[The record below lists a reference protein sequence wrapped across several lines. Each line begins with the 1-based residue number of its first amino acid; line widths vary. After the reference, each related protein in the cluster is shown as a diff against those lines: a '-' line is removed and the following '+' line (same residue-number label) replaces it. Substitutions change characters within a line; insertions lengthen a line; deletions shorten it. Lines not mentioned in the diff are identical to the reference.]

1 MRSHSLTL
9 ITYEEF
15 KILIILLYATHV
27 CSSICT
33 KSSYRSH
40 VADATGEPIIGA
52 NVTVKGTTVGTI
64 TDIDGNFT
72 LEVGSTDGTLVVSF
86 IGYKSAEA
94 AIKGKS
100 PINVILQ
107 EDTET
112 LDEVVVVGYGTQNR
126 KSLTGA
132 ISDVKSESL
141 TRSVSTTTAGALSG
155 KIAGISTRAKDAR
168 PGKGISL
175 EIRNMGAPLYVID
188 GIPYGGNTGNDW
200 LVNSEVSGNDVF
212 NSLNIEDIES
222 ITVLKD
228 ASAAIYGLRAS
239 NGVVLVTTK
248 KGKKNEKVSI
258 NVNGYYGW
266 QNLTRFPELANAEQY
281 TRGLA
286 EAAQNRGEDPNSVYT
301 KEELAKWAAGTEKG
315 YKSYDY
321 YDMIMRKNVPQYHVN
336 ASVTG
341 GSERTNYYLS
351 VAHTSQEAMM
361 PDFNYQRTNFQ
372 LNLDTKITNRF
383 TIGAQVSGRYE
394 KTNDVG
400 LPGGDGYYSAILA
413 VFKMRPIDSPYANDN
428 PNYIRNID
436 SYRNGYNPAAFRRD
450 IAGYKDSM
458 TRYANI
464 NAYAQYD
471 FGFGLTAKATFS
483 YGYTNS
489 RFDGYQYAYQIYTYD
504 EASDTYN
511 GTNAAG
517 RWRLQIDRSVPTR
530 YMQLQLNYNKQIKDH
545 NISAVLGYEASD
557 YDWSKKTYGTEPSTD
572 YLPLLQMDEINS
584 FGDEWSYEAR
594 AGWLARVNYDYA
606 HKYLVELL
614 ARYDGSYL
622 YAPSQRWGF
631 FPGASI
637 GWRIS
642 EENFFAPLKSVVD
655 DLKIRASIGQTGTES
670 GVSLFGYLSGYNW
683 NQGSAVLDGEYVTGL
698 NQRGL
703 PVTNLSWTKNTTK
716 NIGFDLTMFG
726 NRLTISADAFRKD
739 ITGVPAARYDVLLPS
754 EVGYSLPNENLN
766 KQAYIGTEAMA
777 TWTDHIGDFNYRVSG
792 NITFSRYR
800 NIESYKP
807 RFSNSWDEYRNSSED
822 RWGGIY
828 WGYQVIGQFQSEEEI
843 KNYPVNL
850 DGQGN
855 TTLLPGDL
863 IYKDVNNDGVI
874 NGMDERPIGFPEGW
888 APILSFGGNI
898 GLEWKGIDLNID
910 FSGGAMQGWRQ
921 NYELTNAYHNGGNS
935 PAYLLEDRWHRLDL
949 YDPESEW
956 VPGRYP
962 AIRNGEFAYNN
973 KNSDFWLH
981 NVHYLRISNLEI
993 GYSLPTWMLKPIHA
1007 QKVRI
1012 YGSVSNLCSFDNVHQ
1027 YGIDPEITAAAA
1039 VVYPQQRT
1047 FLVGFNVTF

>member
-1 MRSHSLTL
+1 MRNLK
-9 ITYEEF
+9 F
-15 KILIILLYATHV
+15 LLSCFMLLMSVVAFAQNQVTG
-27 CSSICT
+27 
-33 KSSYRSH
+33 H

-766 KQAYIGTEAMA
+766 KQAYVGTEAMA

-935 PAYLLEDRWHRLDL
+935 PAYLLEDRWHHLDL

-973 KNSDFWLH
+973 KYSDFWLH

-1007 QKVRI
+1007 QKVRV

>member
-1 MRSHSLTL
+1 MRNLK
-9 ITYEEF
+9 F
-15 KILIILLYATHV
+15 LLS
-27 CSSICT
+27 CFMLLMSIVAFAQNQVT
-33 KSSYRSH
+33 GH

-766 KQAYIGTEAMA
+766 KQAYVGTEAMA

>member
-1 MRSHSLTL
+1 MRNLK
-9 ITYEEF
+9 F
-15 KILIILLYATHV
+15 LLSCFMLLMSVVAFAQNQVTG
-27 CSSICT
+27 
-33 KSSYRSH
+33 H

-200 LVNSEVSGNDVF
+200 LVNSEVSGNDIF

-874 NGMDERPIGFPEGW
+874 NSMDERPIGFPEGW

>member
-1 MRSHSLTL
+1 MRNLK
-9 ITYEEF
+9 F
-15 KILIILLYATHV
+15 LLSCFMLLMSVVAFAQNQVTG
-27 CSSICT
+27 
-33 KSSYRSH
+33 H

-155 KIAGISTRAKDAR
+155 KIAGISTRATDAR
-168 PGKGISL
+168 PGKGINL
-175 EIRNMGAPLYVID
+175 EIRNMGTPLFVID

-200 LVNSEVSGNDVF
+200 LVNSEVSGKDVF

-351 VAHTSQEAMM
+351 VAHTNQEAMM

-413 VFKMRPIDSPYANDN
+413 IFRMRPIDSPYANDN

-436 SYRNGYNPAAFRRD
+436 SYRNGYNPAAFSRD

-511 GTNAAG
+511 GTNAVG

-606 HKYLVELL
+606 HKYLIELL

-726 NRLTISADAFRKD
+726 SRLTISADAFRKD

-766 KQAYIGTEAMA
+766 KQAYIGAEAMA

-874 NGMDERPIGFPEGW
+874 NSMDERPIGFPEGW

>member
-1 MRSHSLTL
+1 MRNLK
-9 ITYEEF
+9 F
-15 KILIILLYATHV
+15 LLSCFMLLMSVVAFAQNQVTG
-27 CSSICT
+27 
-33 KSSYRSH
+33 H

-614 ARYDGSYL
+614 DRYDGSYL

-874 NGMDERPIGFPEGW
+874 NSMDERPIGFPEGW

>member
-1 MRSHSLTL
+1 M
-9 ITYEEF
+9 
-15 KILIILLYATHV
+15 
-27 CSSICT
+27 
-33 KSSYRSH
+33 
-40 VADATGEPIIGA
+40 
-52 NVTVKGTTVGTI
+52 
-64 TDIDGNFT
+64 
-72 LEVGSTDGTLVVSF
+72 
-86 IGYKSAEA
+86 
-94 AIKGKS
+94 
-100 PINVILQ
+100 
-107 EDTET
+107 
-112 LDEVVVVGYGTQNR
+112 
-126 KSLTGA
+126 
-132 ISDVKSESL
+132 KSESL

-155 KIAGISTRAKDAR
+155 KIAGISTCAKDAR

-766 KQAYIGTEAMA
+766 KQAYVGTEAMA

>member
-1 MRSHSLTL
+1 MRNLK
-9 ITYEEF
+9 F
-15 KILIILLYATHV
+15 LLSCFMLLMSVVAFAQNQVTG
-27 CSSICT
+27 
-33 KSSYRSH
+33 H

-754 EVGYSLPNENLN
+754 EVGYSLPNEKLN
-766 KQAYIGTEAMA
+766 KQAYVGTEAMA

>member
-1 MRSHSLTL
+1 M
-9 ITYEEF
+9 
-15 KILIILLYATHV
+15 LLMSVVAFAQNQVTG
-27 CSSICT
+27 
-33 KSSYRSH
+33 H

-72 LEVGSTDGTLVVSF
+72 LEVASTDGTLVVSF

-168 PGKGISL
+168 PGKGINL
-175 EIRNMGAPLYVID
+175 EIRNMGAPLFVID

-315 YKSYDY
+315 YKGYDY

-413 VFKMRPIDSPYANDN
+413 VFRMRPIDSPYANDN

-511 GTNAAG
+511 GTNAVG

-530 YMQLQLNYNKQIKDH
+530 YMQLQLNYNKQIKNH

-888 APILSFGGNI
+888 APILSYGGNI

-1007 QKVRI
+1007 QKVRV

>member
-1 MRSHSLTL
+1 M
-9 ITYEEF
+9 
-15 KILIILLYATHV
+15 
-27 CSSICT
+27 
-33 KSSYRSH
+33 
-40 VADATGEPIIGA
+40 
-52 NVTVKGTTVGTI
+52 
-64 TDIDGNFT
+64 
-72 LEVGSTDGTLVVSF
+72 
-86 IGYKSAEA
+86 
-94 AIKGKS
+94 
-100 PINVILQ
+100 
-107 EDTET
+107 
-112 LDEVVVVGYGTQNR
+112 
-126 KSLTGA
+126 
-132 ISDVKSESL
+132 
-141 TRSVSTTTAGALSG
+141 
-155 KIAGISTRAKDAR
+155 
-168 PGKGISL
+168 
-175 EIRNMGAPLYVID
+175 EIRNIGAPLYVID

-766 KQAYIGTEAMA
+766 KQAYVGTEAMA

-949 YDPESEW
+949 YEPESEW

>member
-1 MRSHSLTL
+1 MRNLK
-9 ITYEEF
+9 F
-15 KILIILLYATHV
+15 LLSCFMLLMSVVAFAQNQVTG
-27 CSSICT
+27 
-33 KSSYRSH
+33 H

-315 YKSYDY
+315 YKNYDY
-321 YDMIMRKNVPQYHVN
+321 YVMIMRKNVPQYHVN

-766 KQAYIGTEAMA
+766 KQAYVGTEAMA

>member
-1 MRSHSLTL
+1 M
-9 ITYEEF
+9 IY
-15 KILIILLYATHV
+15 
-27 CSSICT
+27 
-33 KSSYRSH
+33 
-40 VADATGEPIIGA
+40 
-52 NVTVKGTTVGTI
+52 
-64 TDIDGNFT
+64 
-72 LEVGSTDGTLVVSF
+72 
-86 IGYKSAEA
+86 
-94 AIKGKS
+94 
-100 PINVILQ
+100 
-107 EDTET
+107 
-112 LDEVVVVGYGTQNR
+112 
-126 KSLTGA
+126 
-132 ISDVKSESL
+132 
-141 TRSVSTTTAGALSG
+141 
-155 KIAGISTRAKDAR
+155 
-168 PGKGISL
+168 ISL
-175 EIRNMGAPLYVID
+175 NH
-188 GIPYGGNTGNDW
+188 
-200 LVNSEVSGNDVF
+200 F
-212 NSLNIEDIES
+212 
-222 ITVLKD
+222 
-228 ASAAIYGLRAS
+228 
-239 NGVVLVTTK
+239 VTTK

-766 KQAYIGTEAMA
+766 KQAYVGTEAMA

>member
-1 MRSHSLTL
+1 MRNLK
-9 ITYEEF
+9 F
-15 KILIILLYATHV
+15 LLSCFMLLMSVVAFAQNQVTG
-27 CSSICT
+27 
-33 KSSYRSH
+33 H

-72 LEVGSTDGTLVVSF
+72 LEVGSTDSTLVVSF

-383 TIGAQVSGRYE
+383 TIGARVSGRYE

-766 KQAYIGTEAMA
+766 KQAYVGTEAMA

>member
-1 MRSHSLTL
+1 MRNLK
-9 ITYEEF
+9 F
-15 KILIILLYATHV
+15 LLSCFMLLMSVVAFAQNQVTG
-27 CSSICT
+27 
-33 KSSYRSH
+33 H

-572 YLPLLQMDEINS
+572 YLSLLQMDEINS

-726 NRLTISADAFRKD
+726 NRLTISANAFRKD

-766 KQAYIGTEAMA
+766 KQAYVGTEAMA

>member
-1 MRSHSLTL
+1 MRNLK
-9 ITYEEF
+9 F
-15 KILIILLYATHV
+15 LLSCFMLLMSVVAFAQNQVTG
-27 CSSICT
+27 
-33 KSSYRSH
+33 H

-766 KQAYIGTEAMA
+766 KQAYVGTEAMA

-822 RWGGIY
+822 RWGGVY

>member
-1 MRSHSLTL
+1 MRNLK
-9 ITYEEF
+9 F
-15 KILIILLYATHV
+15 LLSCFMLLMSVVAFAQNQVTG
-27 CSSICT
+27 
-33 KSSYRSH
+33 H

-655 DLKIRASIGQTGTES
+655 DLKIRASIGQTGTEKD
-670 GVSLFGYLSGYNW
+670 VKLFDYLSGYTW
-683 NQGSAVLDGEYVTGL
+683 NKGSAVLDGEYVTGL

-874 NGMDERPIGFPEGW
+874 NSMDERPIGFPEGW

>member
-1 MRSHSLTL
+1 M
-9 ITYEEF
+9 
-15 KILIILLYATHV
+15 LLMSVVAFAQNQ
-27 CSSICT
+27 I
-33 KSSYRSH
+33 KGH

-52 NVTVKGTTVGTI
+52 NVTVKGTTTGTI

-86 IGYKSAEA
+86 IGYKSVEA
-94 AIKGKS
+94 KMNGTA
-100 PINVILQ
+100 PINVVLQ

-141 TRSVSTTTAGALSG
+141 TRSVSTTTAGALTG

-168 PGKGISL
+168 PGKGINL
-175 EIRNMGAPLYVID
+175 EIRNMGTPLFVID
-188 GIPYGGNTGNDW
+188 GIPYGGNTSSDW

-212 NSLNIEDIES
+212 NALNIEDIES

-286 EAAQNRGEDPNSVYT
+286 EAAQNRGEDPNTVYT

-321 YDMIMRKNVPQYHVN
+321 YDMIMRKNVPQYHIN

-351 VAHTSQEAMM
+351 IAHTNQEAMM

-400 LPGGDGYYSAILA
+400 LPGGDGYYSSILA
-413 VFKMRPIDSPYANDN
+413 IFRMRPIDSPYANDN

-511 GTNAAG
+511 GTNAVG

-530 YMQLQLNYNKQIKDH
+530 YMQLQLNYNKQIKEH

-622 YAPSQRWGF
+622 YAPSKRWGF
-631 FPGASI
+631 FPGLSL

-642 EENFFAPLKSVVD
+642 EEKFFAPLKSVVD

-670 GVSLFGYLSGYNW
+670 GVSMFGYLSGYNW

-716 NIGFDLTMFG
+716 NIGFDLSMFG
-726 NRLTISADAFRKD
+726 NRLTVSADAFRKD

-766 KQAYIGTEAMA
+766 KQAYIGAEAMA
-777 TWTDHIGDFNYRVSG
+777 TWTDHIGEFNYRVSG

-800 NIESYKP
+800 SIETYKP
-807 RFSNSWDEYRNSSED
+807 RFSNSWDEYRNSAED

-874 NGMDERPIGFPEGW
+874 NSMDERPIGFPENW

-898 GLEWKGIDLNID
+898 GLEWRGIDLNID

-921 NYELTNAYHNGGNS
+921 NYELANAYHNGGNS
-935 PAYLLEDRWHRLDL
+935 PAYLLEDRWHRADL

-956 VPGRYP
+956 ISGRYP

-993 GYSLPTWMLKPIHA
+993 GYSLPMWMLKPLHA
-1007 QKVRI
+1007 QKVRV

-1027 YGIDPEITAAAA
+1027 FGIDPEITAAAA

>member
-1 MRSHSLTL
+1 
-9 ITYEEF
+9 
-15 KILIILLYATHV
+15 
-27 CSSICT
+27 
-33 KSSYRSH
+33 
-40 VADATGEPIIGA
+40 
-52 NVTVKGTTVGTI
+52 
-64 TDIDGNFT
+64 
-72 LEVGSTDGTLVVSF
+72 
-86 IGYKSAEA
+86 
-94 AIKGKS
+94 
-100 PINVILQ
+100 
-107 EDTET
+107 
-112 LDEVVVVGYGTQNR
+112 
-126 KSLTGA
+126 
-132 ISDVKSESL
+132 
-141 TRSVSTTTAGALSG
+141 
-155 KIAGISTRAKDAR
+155 
-168 PGKGISL
+168 
-175 EIRNMGAPLYVID
+175 MGAPLYVID

-766 KQAYIGTEAMA
+766 KQAYVGTEAMA

-949 YDPESEW
+949 YEPESEW

-1039 VVYPQQRT
+1039 VVYPQQCT

>member
-1 MRSHSLTL
+1 M
-9 ITYEEF
+9 
-15 KILIILLYATHV
+15 LLMSVVAFAQNQ
-27 CSSICT
+27 I
-33 KSSYRSH
+33 KGH

-52 NVTVKGTTVGTI
+52 NVTVKGTTTGTI

-86 IGYKSAEA
+86 IGYKSVEA
-94 AIKGKS
+94 KMNGTA
-100 PINVILQ
+100 PINVVLQ

-141 TRSVSTTTAGALSG
+141 TRSVSTTTAGALTG

-168 PGKGISL
+168 PGKGINL
-175 EIRNMGAPLYVID
+175 EIRNMGTPLFVID
-188 GIPYGGNTGNDW
+188 GIPYGGNTSNDW

-212 NSLNIEDIES
+212 NALNIEDIES

-286 EAAQNRGEDPNSVYT
+286 EAAQNRGEEPNSVYT

-321 YDMIMRKNVPQYHVN
+321 YDMIMRKNVPQYHIN

-351 VAHTSQEAMM
+351 IAHTNQEAMM

-400 LPGGDGYYSAILA
+400 LPGGDGYYSSILA
-413 VFKMRPIDSPYANDN
+413 IFRMRPIDSPYANDN

-511 GTNAAG
+511 GTNAVG

-530 YMQLQLNYNKQIKDH
+530 YMQLQLNYNKQIKEH

-622 YAPSQRWGF
+622 YAPSKRWGF
-631 FPGASI
+631 FPGLSL

-642 EENFFAPLKSVVD
+642 EEKFFAPLKSVVD

-670 GVSLFGYLSGYNW
+670 GVSMFGYLSGYNW

-716 NIGFDLTMFG
+716 NIGFDLSMFG
-726 NRLTISADAFRKD
+726 NRLTVSADAFRKD

-766 KQAYIGTEAMA
+766 KQAYIGAEAMA
-777 TWTDHIGDFNYRVSG
+777 TWTDHIGEFNYRVSG

-800 NIESYKP
+800 SIETYKP
-807 RFSNSWDEYRNSSED
+807 RFSNSWDEYRNSAED

-874 NGMDERPIGFPEGW
+874 NSMDERPIGFPENW

-898 GLEWKGIDLNID
+898 GLEWRGIDLNID

-921 NYELTNAYHNGGNS
+921 NYELANAYHNGGNS
-935 PAYLLEDRWHRLDL
+935 PAYLLEDRWHRADL

-956 VPGRYP
+956 ISGRYP

-993 GYSLPTWMLKPIHA
+993 GYSLPMWMLKPLHA
-1007 QKVRI
+1007 QKVRV

-1027 YGIDPEITAAAA
+1027 FGIDPEITAAAA

>member
-1 MRSHSLTL
+1 MRNLK
-9 ITYEEF
+9 F
-15 KILIILLYATHV
+15 LLSCFMLLMSVVAFAQNQVTG
-27 CSSICT
+27 
-33 KSSYRSH
+33 H

-286 EAAQNRGEDPNSVYT
+286 EAAQNRGENPNSVYT

-766 KQAYIGTEAMA
+766 KQAYVGTEAMA

-1007 QKVRI
+1007 QKVRV

>member
-1 MRSHSLTL
+1 MRNLK
-9 ITYEEF
+9 F
-15 KILIILLYATHV
+15 LLSCFMLLMSVVAFAQNQVTG
-27 CSSICT
+27 
-33 KSSYRSH
+33 H

-594 AGWLARVNYDYA
+594 AGWLARINYDYA

-766 KQAYIGTEAMA
+766 KQAYVGTEAMA

>member
-1 MRSHSLTL
+1 MKWNH
-9 ITYEEF
+9 YM
-15 KILIILLYATHV
+15 KH
-27 CSSICT
+27 
-33 KSSYRSH
+33 
-40 VADATGEPIIGA
+40 
-52 NVTVKGTTVGTI
+52 
-64 TDIDGNFT
+64 
-72 LEVGSTDGTLVVSF
+72 
-86 IGYKSAEA
+86 
-94 AIKGKS
+94 
-100 PINVILQ
+100 
-107 EDTET
+107 
-112 LDEVVVVGYGTQNR
+112 
-126 KSLTGA
+126 
-132 ISDVKSESL
+132 
-141 TRSVSTTTAGALSG
+141 SG

-766 KQAYIGTEAMA
+766 KQAYVGTEAMA

>member
-1 MRSHSLTL
+1 M
-9 ITYEEF
+9 
-15 KILIILLYATHV
+15 LLMSVVAFAQNQVTG
-27 CSSICT
+27 
-33 KSSYRSH
+33 H

-321 YDMIMRKNVPQYHVN
+321 YEMIMRKNVPQYHVN

-754 EVGYSLPNENLN
+754 EVGCSLPNENLN
-766 KQAYIGTEAMA
+766 KQAYVGTEAMA

>member
-1 MRSHSLTL
+1 MRNLK
-9 ITYEEF
+9 F
-15 KILIILLYATHV
+15 LLSCFMLLMSVVAFAQNQVTG
-27 CSSICT
+27 
-33 KSSYRSH
+33 H

-188 GIPYGGNTGNDW
+188 GIPYGGNTGNNW

-766 KQAYIGTEAMA
+766 KQAYVGTEAMA

-1007 QKVRI
+1007 QKVRV

>member
-1 MRSHSLTL
+1 M
-9 ITYEEF
+9 
-15 KILIILLYATHV
+15 LLMSVVAFAQNQVTG
-27 CSSICT
+27 
-33 KSSYRSH
+33 H

-716 NIGFDLTMFG
+716 NIGFDLTMFS

-874 NGMDERPIGFPEGW
+874 NSMDERPIGFPEGW

>member
-1 MRSHSLTL
+1 MRNLK
-9 ITYEEF
+9 F
-15 KILIILLYATHV
+15 LLSCFMLLMSVVAFAQNQVTG
-27 CSSICT
+27 
-33 KSSYRSH
+33 H

-766 KQAYIGTEAMA
+766 KQAYVGTEAMA

-962 AIRNGEFAYNN
+962 VIRNGEFAYNN

>member
-1 MRSHSLTL
+1 MRNLK
-9 ITYEEF
+9 F
-15 KILIILLYATHV
+15 LLSCFMLLMSVVAFAQNQVTG
-27 CSSICT
+27 
-33 KSSYRSH
+33 H

-155 KIAGISTRAKDAR
+155 KIACISTRAKDAR

-766 KQAYIGTEAMA
+766 KQAYVGTEAMA